1 MPLVFNIATTLSQVV
16 KENSCI
22 EESHTPIRVSK
33 KSEIIAQKTLIF
45 CESQKNFKGN
55 LCS

>member
-1 MPLVFNIATTLSQVV
+1 MPLVFNIATTSPQVV

-45 CESQKNFKGN
+45 CES
-55 LCS
+55 